1 MATNA
6 GSRMGALLVQLA
18 DFRTRC
24 DARVQ
29 KWLGRPRRP
38 SGARWRTG
46 HEHEQL
52 FRTLIEHSPDFIARY
67 NRRREV
73 VYANPAMQQ
82 IPGGGGFRLAP
93 AAEVGTPAGQLD
105 YEDCIRVTLRAA
117 SAREAEFQYD
127 GPNGDVRWVAV
138 RFVPEPGERGQPE
151 TVLAVG
157 RDITDIVHYR
167 EKVRQ
172 LAFFDP
178 LTDLPNRAWL
188 KDRLPAA
195 LAYADA
201 GRRQIGLLVLDL
213 DSFKEVNDV
222 LGHACGDQ
230 LLRAV
235 SMRLLQGKRGDDAV
249 VRLGGD
255 EFAILAPVHDDDLD
269 LAIIASRILMALA
282 EPVVIDGNEV
292 FMTGSIGISRYPRDG
307 SDAATLLRYADSAM
321 YAAKRIG
328 GNQFCFHDPATTRAA
343 VERMELGMA
352 LHGAAHAGEL
362 VLLYQPIV
370 GLGDAGLVGAEA
382 LLRWNHPGR
391 GLLTPDIFI
400 KVAED
405 NGTIVEIG
413 DWVLAAACEAVVR
426 WNAGRAVP
434 MRISVNVSGRQF
446 VMNDLARSVQAAL
459 AASGCAPQWLTLEI
473 TESLLLENDQNVG
486 RTLDELNEMGVAIA
500 IDDFGTGYS
509 AISYLGHFP
518 ISTLKIDRSF
528 VRDIDARGKNLALV
542 KAMISMAES
551 LGLDVVA
558 EGVETQQ
565 QADVLASLECHRAQ
579 GYLFGRPMPEV
590 QFVAYAQSGKVV

>member
-269 LAIIASRILMALA
+269 LAIIASRILMA
-282 EPVVIDGNEV
+282 
-292 FMTGSIGISRYPRDG
+292 
-307 SDAATLLRYADSAM
+307 
-321 YAAKRIG
+321 
-328 GNQFCFHDPATTRAA
+328 TR
-343 VERMELGMA
+343 
-352 LHGAAHAGEL
+352 
-362 VLLYQPIV
+362 
-370 GLGDAGLVGAEA
+370 
-382 LLRWNHPGR
+382 
-391 GLLTPDIFI
+391 
-400 KVAED
+400 
-405 NGTIVEIG
+405 
-413 DWVLAAACEAVVR
+413 
-426 WNAGRAVP
+426 
-434 MRISVNVSGRQF
+434 SS
-446 VMNDLARSVQAAL
+446 
-459 AASGCAPQWLTLEI
+459 
-473 TESLLLENDQNVG
+473 
-486 RTLDELNEMGVAIA
+486 
-500 IDDFGTGYS
+500 
-509 AISYLGHFP
+509 
-518 ISTLKIDRSF
+518 
-528 VRDIDARGKNLALV
+528 
-542 KAMISMAES
+542 
-551 LGLDVVA
+551 
-558 EGVETQQ
+558 
-565 QADVLASLECHRAQ
+565 
-579 GYLFGRPMPEV
+579 
-590 QFVAYAQSGKVV
+590 